1 MQKGIVAVLI
11 ANLVNVAFSLATNF
25 LLPKYLS
32 IESYAGI
39 KEFQL
44 YVSYVGLFHLGF
56 VDGIYLKYG
65 GKTLGKDV
73 DKEFST
79 DLSTMCIFQTVT
91 TIAVLIVAII
101 LRDRI
106 LAFFAISILPQNM
119 SNYFKFL
126 YQATGEFNLYGKA
139 MNLTTISTFALN
151 MVLLFVFRTD
161 SVFWYIAGYVVL
173 YFLIWIV
180 LDVYFRKNHTLQK
193 GALFSFKSFH
203 SNIKAGFLLTLGNL
217 SSIFLTSMDR
227 WFVKALMDTLAF
239 AQYSFAVSVENFLN
253 LAITPVTTTLYN
265 YFCRVNDE
273 EEHRKVFNYVAVFAT
288 IIPAA
293 AFPVK
298 FILEVFLAKYID
310 SAVVV
315 FLLFSAQIFY
325 TVIRSIYVNL
335 YKVQRKQKVYFV
347 KLVII
352 LAIGFALN
360 CGCYAIVHVKEAV
373 KCYVGEKLDNSLYT
387 VDLIC
392 HGSPSPKVL
401 DMFLA
406 QYDIDTPKLSDIQFR
421 NKNNF
426 AVREGTSYI
435 VQKGVLDKYSISF
448 LNSISYTENCYHCQ
462 YANIMRVSD
471 ITLGDSWGSNLDIQ
485 EQRKGISL
493 ILNQTQKGKELLEQS
508 ELELMD
514 VELNR
519 AIEHNHQLRH
529 PSIKPNTREIFF
541 GEIKNGKNFNAIVR
555 KLYPKQS
562 AKQLVKMLLIKAKIM
577 GGV

>member
-1 MQKGIVAVLI
+1 MDKKLQKGIVAVLI

-151 MVLLFVFRTD
+151 MVLLFVLRTD

-180 LDVYFRKNHTLQK
+180 LDVYFRKNHVLQK
-193 GALFSFKSFH
+193 GTLFSFKSFL

-265 YFCRVNDE
+265 YFCRVSDE

-298 FILEVFLAKYID
+298 FILEVFLTKN
-310 SAVVV
+310 
-315 FLLFSAQIFY
+315 
-325 TVIRSIYVNL
+325 R
-335 YKVQRKQKVYFV
+335 FV
-347 KLVII
+347 
-352 LAIGFALN
+352 
-360 CGCYAIVHVKEAV
+360 C
-373 KCYVGEKLDNSLYT
+373 
-387 VDLIC
+387 
-392 HGSPSPKVL
+392 
-401 DMFLA
+401 
-406 QYDIDTPKLSDIQFR
+406 
-421 NKNNF
+421 
-426 AVREGTSYI
+426 
-435 VQKGVLDKYSISF
+435 
-448 LNSISYTENCYHCQ
+448 
-462 YANIMRVSD
+462 MR
-471 ITLGDSWGSNLDIQ
+471 
-485 EQRKGISL
+485 
-493 ILNQTQKGKELLEQS
+493 
-508 ELELMD
+508 
-514 VELNR
+514 
-519 AIEHNHQLRH
+519 
-529 PSIKPNTREIFF
+529 
-541 GEIKNGKNFNAIVR
+541 
-555 KLYPKQS
+555 
-562 AKQLVKMLLIKAKIM
+562 
-577 GGV
+577 

>member
-1 MQKGIVAVLI
+1 MDKKLQKGIVAVLI

-91 TIAVLIVAII
+91 TIAILIVAII
-101 LRDRI
+101 LRNRI

-126 YQATGEFNLYGKA
+126 YQATGEFDLYGKA

-161 SVFWYIAGYVVL
+161 SVFWYVAGYVVL

-180 LDVYFRKNHTLQK
+180 LDVYFRKNHVLQK
-193 GALFSFKSFH
+193 GILFSFKSFL

-265 YFCRVNDE
+265 YFCRV
-273 EEHRKVFNYVAVFAT
+273 T
-288 IIPAA
+288 
-293 AFPVK
+293 
-298 FILEVFLAKYID
+298 
-310 SAVVV
+310 
-315 FLLFSAQIFY
+315 
-325 TVIRSIYVNL
+325 
-335 YKVQRKQKVYFV
+335 
-347 KLVII
+347 
-352 LAIGFALN
+352 
-360 CGCYAIVHVKEAV
+360 
-373 KCYVGEKLDNSLYT
+373 
-387 VDLIC
+387 
-392 HGSPSPKVL
+392 
-401 DMFLA
+401 
-406 QYDIDTPKLSDIQFR
+406 
-421 NKNNF
+421 
-426 AVREGTSYI
+426 
-435 VQKGVLDKYSISF
+435 
-448 LNSISYTENCYHCQ
+448 
-462 YANIMRVSD
+462 
-471 ITLGDSWGSNLDIQ
+471 
-485 EQRKGISL
+485 
-493 ILNQTQKGKELLEQS
+493 
-508 ELELMD
+508 
-514 VELNR
+514 
-519 AIEHNHQLRH
+519 
-529 PSIKPNTREIFF
+529 
-541 GEIKNGKNFNAIVR
+541 
-555 KLYPKQS
+555 
-562 AKQLVKMLLIKAKIM
+562 
-577 GGV
+577 

>member
-1 MQKGIVAVLI
+1 MDKKLQKGIVAVLI

-126 YQATGEFNLYGKA
+126 YQATGEFDLYGKA

-151 MVLLFVFRTD
+151 MVLLFVLRTD

-193 GALFSFKSFH
+193 GALFSFKSFL

-265 YFCRVNDE
+265 YFCRVSDE

-298 FILEVFLAKYID
+298 FILEVFLTKYID
-310 SAVVV
+310 SAAVV

-325 TVIRSIYVNL
+325 TVIRSIVP
-335 YKVQRKQKVYFV
+335 
-347 KLVII
+347 
-352 LAIGFALN
+352 A
-360 CGCYAIVHVKEAV
+360 
-373 KCYVGEKLDNSLYT
+373 
-387 VDLIC
+387 
-392 HGSPSPKVL
+392 
-401 DMFLA
+401 
-406 QYDIDTPKLSDIQFR
+406 
-421 NKNNF
+421 
-426 AVREGTSYI
+426 
-435 VQKGVLDKYSISF
+435 
-448 LNSISYTENCYHCQ
+448 
-462 YANIMRVSD
+462 
-471 ITLGDSWGSNLDIQ
+471 
-485 EQRKGISL
+485 
-493 ILNQTQKGKELLEQS
+493 
-508 ELELMD
+508 
-514 VELNR
+514 
-519 AIEHNHQLRH
+519 
-529 PSIKPNTREIFF
+529 
-541 GEIKNGKNFNAIVR
+541 
-555 KLYPKQS
+555 
-562 AKQLVKMLLIKAKIM
+562 
-577 GGV
+577 